1 MAGKLNEK
9 VLLAGK
15 EVFWQTAL
23 QRLFAKEGWDFY
35 VLTEDF
41 PAPEEVFR
49 IHNVPVVLYVLGK
62 AQSVDDWAPDLNR
75 ILAMCRSHKVRR
87 FYLIVSLE
95 AEEKDRAL
103 AESIAAA
110 WRGEEMTITFLRL
123 PEIYGYGE
131 SPKDGIVADWLE
143 ASQRGE
149 SRPGFAD
156 LDEKREFLYVDDGV
170 YAVFRTV
177 SRDFAGESLDIVSG
191 QPASAKEL
199 AEIVSD
205 VTSKPVNFLLGE
217 ASFAGVLPDP
227 APVHSEIGWRPK
239 YSLKE
244 GVSLAFKESKNMA
257 EVASTASRRERRT
270 HKVQEWKG
278 KMIPFLENLAGALLM
293 VLIAYFQEG
302 TIVNPAIYFD
312 MNFVYIGA
320 MGILYGKSQSLIAM
334 VLSSAILL
342 GVLLKAGANAVAL
355 LYMPEHLL
363 HFVAY
368 LFVAVFTGYFADAR
382 AFERQS
388 NKWHE
393 EQARE
398 RYDFLRSLYDEC
410 VVVKD
415 RLYRQIVNSDDSI
428 GRLYRIIRHLD
439 SVATENIFTQAAGV
453 TADVMGV
460 EDIAVYV
467 LSKDGYYLRQK
478 VRKGRLAFQQ
488 PRSLRVEEH
497 DYLKNLIAE
506 KNTYINRELVKDT
519 PDLAAPILYRGGVIG
534 VVELFGLDFKHWS
547 LYNLNLFSITMRLIS
562 ASMGRAYQY
571 EAEAQEKRYHNGTR
585 ILRSEAFA
593 EILQEL
599 RERRKLQGEM
609 PLGVLKVPQ
618 EGRSLDE
625 LDSICGRVTRNEDF
639 LGEYQGSFYILLP
652 DADESVCNMVIERLA
667 KEGVAA
673 VLEEKV
679 L

>member
-1 MAGKLNEK
+1 MAGKLNKK

-15 EVFWQTAL
+15 EVFGQAAL

-49 IHNVPVVLYVLGK
+49 IHNVPVVIYVLDK
-62 AQSVDDWAPDLNR
+62 AQAVENWAPDLNR
-75 ILAMCRSHKVRR
+75 VLAMCHSHEVRR

-95 AEEKDRAL
+95 AAAKDRTL
-103 AESIAAA
+103 AESIVSA
-110 WRGEEMTITFLRL
+110 WRGEEMTVTILRL
-123 PEIYGYGE
+123 PEVYGPGQ
-131 SPKDGIVADWLE
+131 SPKDGLIADWLE
-143 ASQRGE
+143 ASRRGE
-149 SRPGFAD
+149 SRKGFTD
-156 LDEKREFLYVDDGV
+156 MEGKREFLYVDDGV
-170 YAVFRTV
+170 YAVFRAV

-205 VTSKPVNFLLGE
+205 VTSKPVNLLLGE
-217 ASFAGVLPDP
+217 VSFAGVLPDP
-227 APVHSEIGWRPK
+227 VPVQSEIGWRPK
-239 YSLKE
+239 YSLRE
-244 GVSLAFKESKNMA
+244 GVALAFKESKNMA
-257 EVASTASRRERRT
+257 ETARLASRRERRA
-270 HKVQEWKG
+270 HKLREWKG
-278 KMIPFLENLAGALLM
+278 KMIPLLENIAGALLM

-302 TIVNPAIYFD
+302 TTVNPAIYFD

-334 VLSSAILL
+334 VLSSVILL
-342 GVLLKAGANAVAL
+342 GVLLRAGANAVAL
-355 LYMPEHLL
+355 MYMPEHLL

-428 GRLYRIIRHLD
+428 GRLYRIIRQLD
-439 SVATENIFTQAAGV
+439 SVATENIFTRAAGV
-453 TADVMGV
+453 TADVMGI

-519 PDLAAPILYRGGVIG
+519 PDLAAPILYQGEVIG

-571 EAEAQEKRYHNGTR
+571 EAEAQEKRYYSGTR
-585 ILRSEAFA
+585 ILRSEAFE

-609 PLGVLKVPQ
+609 PLGVLKVLQ
-618 EGRSLDE
+618 EERSLEE
-625 LDSICGRVTRNEDF
+625 LDSICGKVTRNEDF
-639 LGEYQGSFYILLP
+639 LGEYQRSFYILLP

-667 KEGVAA
+667 REGVTA
-673 VLEEKV
+673 VREEMV